1 MYAYVLITKNIYMHI
16 YKHSFIHV
24 YSGWHNPEILPYG
37 NLSLSPACSALHYGI
52 ECYITYTYEHPYTY
66 IYTYILIYVYIHVYS
81 GWHNPEILPY
91 GNLSLSPACSA
102 LHYGIECFEGM
113 KAYKD
118 DNGGIR

>member
-1 MYAYVLITKNIYMHI
+1 MFIYI
-16 YKHSFIHV
+16 F
-24 YSGWHNPEILPYG
+24 
-37 NLSLSPACSALHYGI
+37 
-52 ECYITYTYEHPYTY
+52 
-66 IYTYILIYVYIHVYS
+66 S

-118 DNGGIR
+118 DNGGIRWIYVYTYMYMYVCLYMCVHKRVCIYMRICMYVCMYGIECFEGMTAYKDDNGGIR